1 MAIGKVKGKGNDR
14 WTKEVITLYKKIVSD
29 KEVYT
34 KFLAPNSY
42 TSQELIEAF
51 NDRKAIYL
59 PLTKS
64 KEVLK

>member
-1 MAIGKVKGKGNDR
+1 MAIGKVKSKGKDR
-14 WTKEVITLYKKIVSD
+14 WSKEVITLYKKIIAD

-34 KFLAPNSY
+34 NFLAPNSY